1 MQIFQP
7 GPAIRSKSAVAADL
21 FVALLFLTILFM
33 MAFAATAFAAAP
45 ALSSRLT
52 VERPLVLRGDTRP
65 LYILVRFTAPE
76 IAVTGDRPPVNLSLV
91 LDRSGSMSDAGK
103 IEYLREA
110 AKMAVRSLKAR
121 DAISVVEFDDKI
133 TLMWPGSH
141 AGDTQRLQSAI
152 DELTPRGSTNLAG
165 GLQRGIDEV
174 KSSQTRLE
182 MPDRT
187 IERVILLSDGLA
199 NSGETDHG
207 AIARMASE
215 AREQGVHVSSI
226 GLGRDYDEDLMQAI
240 AESGGG
246 KYYYIE
252 SPMQLS
258 RIFEEE
264 LKTAFAA
271 SARNVRLAF
280 HGNGAVKSVEIVG
293 FGSGASDVSADWPD
307 FHSGEERTLLLRLE
321 IDARETGPLNLGNF
335 DVSWRDARSG
345 ASGEIHQPLKVVV
358 TEDRAAAEKAL
369 NKDVSVEAALAESE
383 RGLKANVKLF
393 EDGKHDE
400 ARAANAIIV
409 DSLKKEN
416 ANLKD
421 ARLARKIEALSV
433 EQNEMTVA
441 AAAPP
446 PVAAA
451 YLKASKQRLYEAK
464 SGNRKGYVLQP
475 GDKGIEVENL
485 QKALTSAGAYHG
497 KITGLYDGE
506 TQAAVKAYQARN
518 AITPDGVA
526 GATTQQKLGLY

>member
-1 MQIFQP
+1 MRIFQS
-7 GPAIRSKSAVAADL
+7 GPATGSKSAVAADS

-45 ALSSRLT
+45 ALSSRLS

-65 LYILVRFTAPE
+65 IYVLVRFAAPE
-76 IAVTGDRPPVNLSLV
+76 IAISGDRPPVNLSLV

-110 AKMAVRSLKAR
+110 AKMAVKSLNAR
-121 DAISVVEFDDKI
+121 DAVSVVEFDDRI
-133 TLMWPGSH
+133 TLMWPGTH
-141 AGDTQRLQSAI
+141 AGDTAALRSAI

-165 GLQRGIDEV
+165 GLQRGIDEAEDA
-174 KSSQTRLE
+174 QRRLE
-182 MPDRT
+182 LPDRT

-207 AIARMASE
+207 AIARMASQ
-215 AREQGVHVSSI
+215 AREHNVHVSSM

-252 SPMQLS
+252 SPTQLA
-258 RIFEEE
+258 RIFQEE
-264 LKTAFAA
+264 LKTAFAT
-271 SARNVRLAF
+271 SARNVRVAF
-280 HGNGAVKSVEIVG
+280 HGNGAVRSVEIVG
-293 FGSGASDVSADWPD
+293 FGSGTNGVSADWPD

-321 IDARETGPLNLGNF
+321 IDARKTGPLDLGRF
-335 DVSWRDARSG
+335 DVAWRDAKSG
-345 ASGEIHQPLKVVV
+345 ASGETHLPLKVTV
-358 TEDRAAAEKAL
+358 TEDRAEAEKAL
-369 NKDVSVEAALAESE
+369 DREVSVEAALAESE

-393 EDGKHDE
+393 EDGRHDE
-400 ARAANAIIV
+400 ARAANAAIV
-409 DSLKKEN
+409 DQLKKEN
-416 ANLKD
+416 AGLKD

-441 AAAPP
+441 AASPA

-485 QKALTSAGAYHG
+485 QKALAGAGAYHG
-497 KITGLYDGE
+497 KVTGIYDGE
-506 TQAAVKAYQARN
+506 TETAVKTYQARN
-518 AITPDGVA
+518 GVLPDGVA
-526 GATTQQKLGLY
+526 GAATQQKLGLY